1 MTTEMTER
9 RQRHRPD
16 PSDVE
21 LDEPAPTHTPV
32 DAIARV
38 DLVPPIVEARRR
50 HAATERKLMVGM
62 LALLVAVVAA
72 GLAMAALAMSAESTL
87 SAERTRAQVLLN
99 EQKKY
104 SEVSSIRAH
113 LGGYDGA
120 ELAAL
125 YSEASWSRLMTELDA
140 VLPADVSLATES
152 ITVKVVADDAASI
165 ESTGLDAPGVIEISF
180 TANAARFDSPTP
192 LLDALSR
199 LTGYVSATVEAVA
212 SNESGYLITGVVQLG
227 ADALGGT
234 ARTDAL
240 DADKLTA
247 LHEQLEQAAT
257 TSPTTGTETTEA
269 TDGADATSAGE

>member
-32 DAIARV
+32 YAIARV

-50 HAATERKLMVGM
+50 HAATERKLMAGM

-104 SEVSSIRAH
+104 SEVSSIKAH

>member
-16 PSDVE
+16 PTDVE

-50 HAATERKLMVGM
+50 HAATERKLMAGM

-104 SEVSSIRAH
+104 SEVSSIKAH

>member
-32 DAIARV
+32 RAIARV

-50 HAATERKLMVGM
+50 HAATERKLMAGM

-104 SEVSSIRAH
+104 SEVSSIKAH

>member
-1 MTTEMTER
+1 MTTQMTER

-104 SEVSSIRAH
+104 SEVSSIKAH

>member
-32 DAIARV
+32 YAIARV

-50 HAATERKLMVGM
+50 HAATERKLMAGM

-104 SEVSSIRAH
+104 SEVSSIKAH

-152 ITVKVVADDAASI
+152 ITVKGVADDAASI
-165 ESTGLDAPGVIEISF
+165 EATGLDAPGVIEISF

-257 TSPTTGTETTEA
+257 TSPTTGTETTET

>member
-50 HAATERKLMVGM
+50 HAATERKLMAGM

-104 SEVSSIRAH
+104 SEVSSIKAH

>member
-32 DAIARV
+32 YAIARV
-38 DLVPPIVEARRR
+38 DVVPPIVEARRR

-104 SEVSSIRAH
+104 SEVSSIKAH

-152 ITVKVVADDAASI
+152 ITVKVVSDDAASI

>member
-16 PSDVE
+16 PTDVE

-50 HAATERKLMVGM
+50 HAATERKLMAGM

-104 SEVSSIRAH
+104 SEVSSIKAH

-152 ITVKVVADDAASI
+152 ITVKVVSDDAASI

>member
-32 DAIARV
+32 YAIARV

-50 HAATERKLMVGM
+50 HAATERKLMAGM

-104 SEVSSIRAH
+104 SEVSSIKAH

-125 YSEASWSRLMTELDA
+125 YSEARWSRLMTELDA

>member
-1 MTTEMTER
+1 MTTQMTER

-50 HAATERKLMVGM
+50 HAATERKLMAGM

-104 SEVSSIRAH
+104 SEVSSIKAH

>member
-104 SEVSSIRAH
+104 SEVSSIKAH

-140 VLPADVSLATES
+140 ILPADVSLATES
-152 ITVKVVADDAASI
+152 ITVKVVADDAA
-165 ESTGLDAPGVIEISF
+165 
-180 TANAARFDSPTP
+180 
-192 LLDALSR
+192 
-199 LTGYVSATVEAVA
+199 
-212 SNESGYLITGVVQLG
+212 
-227 ADALGGT
+227 
-234 ARTDAL
+234 
-240 DADKLTA
+240 
-247 LHEQLEQAAT
+247 
-257 TSPTTGTETTEA
+257 
-269 TDGADATSAGE
+269 

>member
-32 DAIARV
+32 YAIARV

-50 HAATERKLMVGM
+50 HAATERKLMAGM

-104 SEVSSIRAH
+104 SEVSSIKAH

-152 ITVKVVADDAASI
+152 ITVKVVSDDAASI

>member
-32 DAIARV
+32 YAIARV

-50 HAATERKLMVGM
+50 HAATERKLMAGM

-104 SEVSSIRAH
+104 SEVSSIKAH

-257 TSPTTGTETTEA
+257 TSPTTGTKTTEA

>member
-32 DAIARV
+32 HAIARV

-50 HAATERKLMVGM
+50 HAATERKLMAGM

-104 SEVSSIRAH
+104 SEVSSIKAH

-269 TDGADATSAGE
+269 TDGADATSAEE

>member
-32 DAIARV
+32 YAIARV

-50 HAATERKLMVGM
+50 HAATERKLMAGM

-104 SEVSSIRAH
+104 SEVSSIKGH

-165 ESTGLDAPGVIEISF
+165 ESTGLDASGVIEISF

>member
-32 DAIARV
+32 YAIARV

-104 SEVSSIRAH
+104 SEVSSIKAH

>member
-1 MTTEMTER
+1 MTTQMTER

-50 HAATERKLMVGM
+50 HAATERKLMAGM

-104 SEVSSIRAH
+104 SEVSSIKAH

-152 ITVKVVADDAASI
+152 ITVKVVSDDAASI

>member
-104 SEVSSIRAH
+104 SEVSSIKAH

>member
-50 HAATERKLMVGM
+50 HAATERKLMAGM

-104 SEVSSIRAH
+104 SEVSSIKAH

-152 ITVKVVADDAASI
+152 ITVKVVSDDAASI

>member
-1 MTTEMTER
+1 
-9 RQRHRPD
+9 
-16 PSDVE
+16 
-21 LDEPAPTHTPV
+21 
-32 DAIARV
+32 
-38 DLVPPIVEARRR
+38 
-50 HAATERKLMVGM
+50 
-62 LALLVAVVAA
+62 
-72 GLAMAALAMSAESTL
+72 
-87 SAERTRAQVLLN
+87 
-99 EQKKY
+99 
-104 SEVSSIRAH
+104 
-113 LGGYDGA
+113 
-120 ELAAL
+120 
-125 YSEASWSRLMTELDA
+125 MTELDA

>member
-32 DAIARV
+32 YAIARV

-50 HAATERKLMVGM
+50 HAATERKLMAGM

-104 SEVSSIRAH
+104 SEVSSIKAH

-234 ARTDAL
+234 PRTDAL